1 MKYPIDRPMTRHGF
15 SQGYWE
21 LRKGKRLYQLM
32 PVLARAIAPDAKSAI
47 DVGCYVGG
55 VICDLDWIPNRL
67 AVDVN
72 NFSDQWA
79 GVEGVQFRSAD
90 AFALKERF
98 DLVISNQTI
107 EHVEDAAG
115 FGAKL
120 CSLCTP
126 KGVVIC
132 STTYKVAAGKIE
144 GHVQDPID
152 EAKFLSWFPK
162 KPKTVCIAYENDGLD
177 NIIGVF

>member
-1 MKYPIDRPMTRHGF
+1 MKYPIDRPMTRHGY

-21 LRKGKRLYQLM
+21 LRKDKRLYALM
-32 PVLARAIAPDAKSAI
+32 PVLARALAPKARSAI

-55 VICDLDWIPNRL
+55 VICDLDWIPRRL

-72 NFSDQWA
+72 DFSEQWA
-79 GVEGVQFRSAD
+79 GVEGVQFMKAN

-115 FGAKL
+115 FAAKL
-120 CSLCTP
+120 CALGKT
-126 KGVVIC
+126 VIC
-132 STTYKVAAGKIE
+132 STTYKVAAGLIE
-144 GHVQDPID
+144 GHIQDPID
-152 EAKFLSWFPK
+152 EAKFLSWFPR
-162 KPKTVCIAYENDGLD
+162 KPTTVCIAYEEGGLD
-177 NIIGVF
+177 HIVGVF